1 MKLLAYNFIKKETL
15 AKVFSCLFYEISKK
29 IFLYRTPQVSASKRN
44 VTFKE
49 FRLNSFTDNF
59 VERFVEQLFR
69 STVVGGC

>member
-1 MKLLAYNFIKKETL
+1 MKLQACNFIKKGTL

-29 IFLYRTPQVSASKRN
+29 NLLYRTPQVSASKRN

-49 FRLNSFTDNF
+49 LRLNSFTDNF

-69 STVVGGC
+69 STAFGGC